1 MIRTANKARFAILAL
16 LTLSVSPAVAAETAG
31 LITVNYARVDSFNK
45 VSKNPQK
52 VAGSASES
60 LGIYDSSNKSSS
72 VFHPRHRSEA
82 NKNMILGG
90 PEVIPM

>member
-1 MIRTANKARFAILAL
+1 MIRTAHKARFAILAL
-16 LTLSVSPAVAAETAG
+16 LTLSVSPAIATETAG
-31 LITVNYARVDSFNK
+31 LITVNYARTDSFNK

-52 VAGSASES
+52 VAGSASKS
-60 LGIYDSSNKSSS
+60 LGIYDADNAS
-72 VFHPRHRSEA
+72 VFRPRHRSEA